1 MVTII
6 TGTPGTGKSTLAA
19 QLSEETGSTVVNI
32 TAILKQ
38 RKLDG
43 EWDAKRNCFVVDV
56 EKLTLIL
63 EDLAESDP
71 EIIIDGHLSHY
82 LSPKYVNQSFVTKC
96 DLPELKKRLIA
107 RGYDENKVRENLDC
121 EIFDVC
127 HTEATEFG
135 HDPEVVWTSEEQR

>member
-1 MVTII
+1 MAIII

-19 QLSEETGSTVVNI
+19 QLSEETGATVVNI

-43 EWDAKRNCFVVDV
+43 EWDAKRNCFLVDV
-56 EKLTLIL
+56 DKLMLIL
-63 EDLAESDP
+63 QDLAESDP

-82 LSPKYVNQSFVTKC
+82 LPPEYVTESYVTKC
-96 DLPELKKRLIA
+96 DLPELKQRLEA
-107 RGYDENKVRENLDC
+107 RGYDEEKVRENLDC

-135 HDPEVVWTSEEQR
+135 HDPEVVWTSNEKR